1 MRESGTVSNC
11 AHADGGSCKIHTPCR
26 AVVEELKIH
35 RTTDLEEVIGLE
47 VTARSYRYVQNVCA
61 TKMNVEMI
69 QRTTAAPS
77 SRNMHDAKLTT
88 YMILGLG

>member
-1 MRESGTVSNC
+1 MMS
-11 AHADGGSCKIHTPCR
+11 DGGRR

-61 TKMNVEMI
+61 TIV
-69 QRTTAAPS
+69 
-77 SRNMHDAKLTT
+77 DLKL
-88 YMILGLG
+88 YDPGM